1 MPMGAAVLHLATVA
15 AMVVFLVWLWARASE
30 RPLRAAVVTLAL
42 LATWLAYVAAM
53 ALGGVTTRVDTLP
66 PGGFLVLGPALVAVI
81 IVLVALGRPRFR
93 GVLDAIDAMPL
104 PALLLAQA
112 FRLPVEIVLAML
124 AEAGLM
130 PRIMTYHGT
139 NFDILT
145 GITAPLAAWA
155 AARGWSQTVLV
166 WNIAGLALVLNVV
179 GTSILAFSG
188 PTNVLKVTPPAD
200 YAMTFPMVWLPAFLV
215 PVAMLLH
222 GLAIMKLRLRRQERR

>member
-1 MPMGAAVLHLATVA
+1 MLHLATVA
-15 AMVVFLVWLWARASE
+15 AMVAFLVWLWAQASE
-30 RPLRAAVVTLAL
+30 RPLRAGVLTLAL
-42 LATWLAYVAAM
+42 LAAWLAYVAAM

-66 PGGFLVLGPALVAVI
+66 PGGFLVLGPALAAI
-81 IVLVALGRPRFR
+81 AIVLVVLGRTRFR
-93 GVLDAIDAMPL
+93 RVLDAMPL
-104 PALLLAQA
+104 TALLLAQA
-112 FRLPVEIVLAML
+112 FRVPVEIVLAML

-155 AARGWSQTVLV
+155 AARGWSRTVLA

-188 PTNVLKVTPPAD
+188 PTNLLKVTPPAD

-222 GLAIMKLRLRRQERR
+222 GLAIMKLRRMERR